1 MAVGNRTGTSREP
14 IGEGAIVTGQEQPHD
29 PVLRVVADYWEG
41 IRRYA
46 DPGQWQRLTD
56 LIGGAA
62 EEEADEARAALADE
76 LLDILPPHHPA
87 SQLLRTGIMYSGDQP
102 DRPEAEPADDLRRL
116 SRLVLARPGPGWPE
130 ASAAASPA
138 TPAPVGAGAPVGDF
152 DRQVQARLLA
162 LPSLS
167 ADDPRS
173 RSIALDRGL
182 LRLPRPD
189 GTAQLPA
196 FQFGPSGAPWPV
208 VREINELLDAA
219 DDPWGAA
226 CWWADPHER
235 LGAAPAGLLGRDQDD
250 LLRLAATT
258 VGKDY

>member
-102 DRPEAEPADDLRRL
+102 DRPEAELADDLRRL

-152 DRQVQARLLA
+152 DRQV
-162 LPSLS
+162 
-167 ADDPRS
+167 
-173 RSIALDRGL
+173 
-182 LRLPRPD
+182 
-189 GTAQLPA
+189 QLPA

>member
-102 DRPEAEPADDLRRL
+102 DRPEAELADDLRRWL
-116 SRLVLARPGPGWPE
+116 EGEPIRARHWSLLERALEVWTGTV
-130 ASAAASPA
+130 SA
-138 TPAPVGAGAPVGDF
+138 
-152 DRQVQARLLA
+152 
-162 LPSLS
+162 
-167 ADDPRS
+167 
-173 RSIALDRGL
+173 
-182 LRLPRPD
+182 
-189 GTAQLPA
+189 
-196 FQFGPSGAPWPV
+196 
-208 VREINELLDAA
+208 E
-219 DDPWGAA
+219 
-226 CWWADPHER
+226 H
-235 LGAAPAGLLGRDQDD
+235 
-250 LLRLAATT
+250 
-258 VGKDY
+258 